1 MFASVR
7 VLVLLC
13 LSLLLKVAGVPA
25 PTTEVIGALDGL
37 SEDDI
42 IDALDLGL
50 VQNISVLITLES
62 VLTNLMTRQRDN
74 SIDFTAQ
81 NTLILEMTLD
91 TMSCSAGVN
100 NTVFASFSQTFDPP
114 VVIPTLGT
122 ADSGPIDNVDMV
134 QGILGTLSII
144 PLEELDILDMNI
156 TIRVA
161 SIGGVGGIPLALNG
175 LMQSDVPTKYISS
188 FVD

>member
-42 IDALDLGL
+42 IDALALGL

-62 VLTNLMTRQRDN
+62 VLTNLMTIINVFQPLLLLEGY
-74 SIDFTAQ
+74 FT
-81 NTLILEMTLD
+81 N
-91 TMSCSAGVN
+91 CRV
-100 NTVFASFSQTFDPP
+100 P

-156 TIRVA
+156 TIHLA
-161 SIGGVGGIPLALNG
+161 SIGGVGGVPLALNG
-175 LMQSDVPTKYISS
+175 LMQSDVPTKYTDS

>member
-13 LSLLLKVAGVPA
+13 LGLLLKVAGVPA
-25 PTTEVIGALDGL
+25 PTIEVIGALDGL

-62 VLTNLMTRQRDN
+62 VLTNLMT
-74 SIDFTAQ
+74 IDFTAE

-91 TMSCSAGVN
+91 TVSCSAGVN
-100 NTVFASFSQTFDPP
+100 DTVFASFSQTFDPP

-175 LMQSDVPTKYISS
+175 LMQSDVPTKYTVETLS
-188 FVD
+188 F